1 MVNANPFGK
10 LQKMWAVTS
19 GDAIFLLFSVCS
31 VDLDIPCSRLSSSTT
46 TKFTVLCLCTRFPH
60 RCRFVWMDRKHAHN
74 NHNIPRFTGKGPF
87 ALLTKM
93 IYFLFTKLFK
103 LVASSSYK
111 KVADLYEQS
120 SQCLLSAISAFWNPC
135 THCKCHILSTEL
147 RCSSIQN
154 KDDVSVITKQGLER
168 GGGRIPQSLFHKN
181 PTSQPFVIA
190 FPHIIFF
197 PSHTSLPKCF
207 WQNSLPR

>member
-10 LQKMWAVTS
+10 LQKMWAMTS

-60 RCRFVWMDRKHAHN
+60 RCRFVRMDRKHAHN

-103 LVASSSYK
+103 LVASSFYK
-111 KVADLYEQS
+111 KLADLCEQS
-120 SQCLLSAISAFWNPC
+120 S
-135 THCKCHILSTEL
+135 
-147 RCSSIQN
+147 
-154 KDDVSVITKQGLER
+154 
-168 GGGRIPQSLFHKN
+168 
-181 PTSQPFVIA
+181 
-190 FPHIIFF
+190 
-197 PSHTSLPKCF
+197 
-207 WQNSLPR
+207 